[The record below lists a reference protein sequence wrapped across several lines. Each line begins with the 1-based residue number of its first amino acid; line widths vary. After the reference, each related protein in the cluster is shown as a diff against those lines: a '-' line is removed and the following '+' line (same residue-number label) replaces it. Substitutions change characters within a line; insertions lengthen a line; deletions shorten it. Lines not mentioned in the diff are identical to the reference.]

1 MIFYTVFAL
10 LYVGAL
16 LFIKPSPK
24 SFREKS
30 IGFTENFLAIKG
42 SLVLGLL
49 ILTVYL
55 FITDFTFLEPN
66 ISLYNLLVLH
76 HPSSSDFLISQVFS
90 NTFVHLNMIHLLS
103 NLMLIG
109 LFSAYERRVGLK
121 RFLMVVFVSGVFSTL
136 SILFY
141 DVENTTAGI
150 SGVAFGLAAAFFTD
164 EKNLSFK
171 DWVYALL
178 LFIFL
183 AVILSV
189 RDFYEMQKLE
199 NIDFQIDYMGH
210 FLGALGAIVYTRLKS
225 LDTD

>member
-1 MIFYTVFAL
+1 VIYYAVFAL

-16 LFIKPSPK
+16 LFIKPPPK
-24 SFREKS
+24 SFKEKS

-42 SLVLGLL
+42 SLVLGLV

-55 FITDFTFLEPN
+55 FVTDFTFLEPN
-66 ISLYNLLVLH
+66 TALYNLLILH
-76 HPSSSDFLISQVFS
+76 HPSSSDFLISQIFS
-90 NTFVHLNMIHLLS
+90 NTFVHFNVIHLLS

-121 RFLMVVFVSGVFSTL
+121 RFLMVVFVSGIFSSF

-141 DVENTTAGI
+141 GVDNTTAGI

-178 LFIFL
+178 TFIFL
-183 AVILSV
+183 AIILSV
-189 RDFYEMQKLE
+189 RDFYELQKIE
-199 NIDFQIDYMGH
+199 SIDFQVDYIGH
-210 FLGALGAIVYTRLKS
+210 FLGALGAIIYTRIKI
-225 LDTD
+225 